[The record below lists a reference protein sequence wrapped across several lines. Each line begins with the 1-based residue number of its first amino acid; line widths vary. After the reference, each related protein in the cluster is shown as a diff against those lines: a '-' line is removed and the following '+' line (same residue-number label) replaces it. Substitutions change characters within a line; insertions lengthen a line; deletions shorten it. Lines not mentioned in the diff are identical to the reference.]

1 MKQISRFIWAGIV
14 IGAAFYAGLLV
25 GGQNSSEN
33 GSTAPDLQITRS
45 ALLDALEPSPEQRTR
60 LERVIEA
67 TRVQA
72 DSVMGD
78 LLSEIRDL
86 TREAEAQ
93 MRVILTPEQGA
104 MLDTLIARPFPNGQ
118 MQQRQPRN

>member
-14 IGAAFYAGLLV
+14 VGAVFYAGLLV
-25 GGQNSSEN
+25 GGQNSSGN
-33 GSTAPDLQITRS
+33 GSTSPDLQITRS
-45 ALLDALEPSPEQRTR
+45 ALLDALEPSSEQRAQ
-60 LERVIEA
+60 LEQIIEA

-72 DSVMGD
+72 DSVMGN

-104 MLDTLIARPFPNGQ
+104 MLDTLIARPFPGGQ